1 MATEKR
7 NYVVLLCDG
16 MADTPFDGL
25 DGRTPVEAANKPN
38 MDALARVSEVG
49 TVRTV
54 PDGLAPGSD
63 VANLAVLGYDTREC
77 YTGRSP
83 LEAANIGIDLSDD
96 DVALRCNLVT
106 LSDDE
111 PYANKTILDYCAG
124 DIPTAEADGI
134 VKTLQET
141 LGGGEF
147 DFYTG
152 TAYRHCL
159 VWHGGKTELGK
170 ITPPHDITG
179 RVIGS
184 YLPLDPAAAPL
195 LDLMERS
202 VDILRDH
209 PVNKARIAAGK
220 NPANAIWL
228 WGQGKRP
235 SLQNFKQRFGLSGS
249 MISAVDLLKG
259 IGRIAGMNVCAVE
272 GATGYIDTN
281 YEGKL
286 AAAIEEL
293 DRGQNFIYIH
303 LEGPDECGHRGEA
316 QNKVKAIEDIDRRVL
331 GPLLTAL
338 RARGDFSLLVLPDHP
353 TPLNIRTHSSEPVPY
368 LLYRSD
374 DERPSGVS
382 CFTEAQARTTGIH
395 QEVGYK
401 LLYHMLGKE

>member
-1 MATEKR
+1 MK
-7 NYVVLLCDG
+7 YVVLLCDG
-16 MADTPFDGL
+16 MADVPFDGL
-25 DGRTPVEAANKPN
+25 NGQTPAEAAVKPH
-38 MDALARVSEVG
+38 MDALAQKAEVG

-54 PDGLAPGSD
+54 PEGLAPGSD

-83 LEAANIGIDLSDD
+83 LEAANIGIDLADD

-106 LSDDE
+106 LSADE
-111 PYANKTILDYCAG
+111 AYADKTILDYCAG
-124 DIPTAEADGI
+124 DIHTREADEI
-134 VKTLQET
+134 VKTLQKE

-159 VWHGGKTELGK
+159 VWHGGKTALGK

-179 RVIGS
+179 RVIGE
-184 YLPLDPAAAPL
+184 YLPTDPAAAPL
-195 LDLMERS
+195 LALMEKS

-209 PVNKARIAAGK
+209 PINVARAARGDA
-220 NPANAIWL
+220 PANAIWL

-235 SLQNFKQRFGLSGS
+235 QLQNFRERFGVDGS

-259 IGRIAGMNVCAVE
+259 IGHLAGMNVCEVD

-286 AAAIEEL
+286 AAAIGEL
-293 DRGQNFIYIH
+293 EKGQDLVYIH
-303 LEGPDECGHRGEA
+303 LEGPDECGHRGEV

-331 GPLLTAL
+331 GPLLDAL
-338 RARGDFSLLVLPDHP
+338 RKMGDYTVLILPDHP
-353 TPLNIRTHSSEPVPY
+353 TPLTIRTHSAEPVPY
-368 LLYRSD
+368 LLYRSNSELD
-374 DERPSGVS
+374 SGVS
-382 CFTEAQARTTGIH
+382 RFTESEARRTGIH
-395 QEVGYK
+395 KEVGYQ
-401 LLYHMLGKE
+401 LMYHMLEK

>member
-1 MATEKR
+1 MK
-7 NYVVLLCDG
+7 YVVLLCDG
-16 MADTPFDGL
+16 MADVPFDALG
-25 DGRTPVEAANKPN
+25 GKTPAEAAYKPH
-38 MDALARVSEVG
+38 MDALAQKAEVG

-63 VANLAVLGYDTREC
+63 VANLAVLGYDTKTC

-106 LSDDE
+106 LSEDTV
-111 PYANKTILDYCAG
+111 YAEKTILDYCAG
-124 DIPTAEADGI
+124 DIATAEADAI
-134 VKTLQET
+134 IRTLQAE

-159 VWHGGKTELGK
+159 VWHGGKTALGK

-179 RVIGS
+179 RVIGDYIPS
-184 YLPLDPAAAPL
+184 HPDAAPL
-195 LDLMERS
+195 LALMKRS
-202 VDILRDH
+202 VEILKDH
-209 PVNKARIAAGK
+209 PINTARAAKGE

-228 WGQGKRP
+228 WGQGHRP
-235 SLQNFKQRFGLSGS
+235 SLENFTARFGVKGS

-259 IGRIAGMNVCAVE
+259 IARIAEMRVCDVE

-286 AAAIEEL
+286 AAAVKEL
-293 DRGQNFIYIH
+293 QDGQDLVYIH

-316 QNKVKAIEDIDRRVL
+316 QNKVKAIEDIDRRIL
-331 GPLLTAL
+331 APLLERL
-338 RARGDFSLLVLPDHP
+338 NEMGDYTILILPDHP
-353 TPLNIRTHSSEPVPY
+353 TPLTIRTHTADPVPY
-368 LLYRSD
+368 LLYRSNAETD
-374 DERPSGVS
+374 SGVAR
-382 CFTEAQARTTGIH
+382 FTETEARRTGIH
-395 QEVGYK
+395 EEVGYR
-401 LLYHMLGKE
+401 LMTRMLHA